1 MKERKGI
8 IAIFII
14 MILAFNLYFTYAEQA
29 PVKQIQEES
38 VQQIILSDE
47 GILVNNEAISTVD
60 TNNMYLSNGM
70 SNGGTSEN
78 AMNANIQ
85 ITNVVNIKNSGT
97 YEFTGTLTDGQ
108 IAIDANKL
116 AGNVTIILNN
126 VNITCK
132 NAPAIFVDNSKLDSA
147 SYTVT
152 IKVAD
157 GSTNIIAGGK
167 IKQSVEGWEDQSNL
181 LYYVDKGHD
190 DDGNYYERYKY
201 DGAISSDVSL
211 KFEGNGTL
219 TVNALAKE
227 GIESKKHITI
237 NSGNYIINALDD
249 GINACTDEESV
260 ITINDGTILV
270 NVLPKAEEGDGID
283 SNGSIYINGGKVFAF
298 ASEKSQDSG
307 LDSDTGIYINGGY
320 VVGTG
325 NMADEVSTASEQT
338 FMQVQFDNKIAKDTL
353 LTILNESKN
362 PIIAF
367 KSNRAYTIL
376 TISSPKLQN
385 GEHYIYEGGS
395 IEGTNENGL
404 YIDITSYTAGNIR
417 GYRDASNMMKAGDF
431 KPIEIDNQKED
442 RSELHFYIMLS
453 LGTVLIILVILTILL
468 VKLKKVNI
476 KGNLIIL
483 IIGMVLGTMISL
495 ETIYQIYNRKM
506 ENNGEQQTQFGIQ
519 GKPDDMPMKEQNSR
533 NPQEKTNV

>member
-132 NAPAIFVDNSKLDSA
+132 NAPAIFVYNSKLDSA

-270 NVLPKAEEGDGID
+270 NVLPEAEEGDGID

-453 LGTVLIILVILTILL
+453 LGTVLIILVIL
-468 VKLKKVNI
+468 KKVNI

>member
-47 GILVNNEAISTVD
+47 GILVNNEAISTVN
-60 TNNMYLSNGM
+60 TNNIYLSNGM

-85 ITNVVNIKNSGT
+85 IANVVNIKNSGT

-132 NAPAIFVDNSKLDSA
+132 NAPAIFVYNSKLDSA
-147 SYTVT
+147 SNTVT

-270 NVLPKAEEGDGID
+270 NVLPEAEEGDGID

-307 LDSDTGIYINGGY
+307 LDSDTGIYVNGGY

-325 NMADEVSTASEQT
+325 NMADEVSTASEQA

-417 GYRDASNMMKAGDF
+417 EYRDASNMMKAGDF

-506 ENNGEQQTQFGIQ
+506 ENNREQQTQFGIQ
-519 GKPDDMPMKEQNSR
+519 GKTDDMPMKEQNSR
-533 NPQEKTNV
+533 NPQEKSHV

>member
-60 TNNMYLSNGM
+60 TNNIYLSNGM
-70 SNGGTSEN
+70 SNGGTSET

-85 ITNVVNIKNSGT
+85 IANVVNIKNSGT

-132 NAPAIFVDNSKLDSA
+132 NAPAIFVYNSKLDSA
-147 SYTVT
+147 SNTVT

-270 NVLPKAEEGDGID
+270 NVLPEAEEGDGID

-307 LDSDTGIYINGGY
+307 LDSDTGIYVNGGY

-325 NMADEVSTASEQT
+325 NMADEVSTASEQA

-417 GYRDASNMMKAGDF
+417 EYRDASNMMKAGDF

-506 ENNGEQQTQFGIQ
+506 ENNREQQTQFGIQ
-519 GKPDDMPMKEQNSR
+519 GKTDDMPMKEQNSR
-533 NPQEKTNV
+533 NPQEKSHV

>member
-132 NAPAIFVDNSKLDSA
+132 NAPAILVYNSKLDSA

-227 GIESKKHITI
+227 GIESKKNITI

-270 NVLPKAEEGDGID
+270 NVLPEAEEGDGID

-417 GYRDASNMMKAGDF
+417 EYRDASNMMKAGDF

>member
-132 NAPAIFVDNSKLDSA
+132 NAPAIFVYNSKLDSA
-147 SYTVT
+147 NYTVT

-270 NVLPKAEEGDGID
+270 NVLPEAEEGDGID

-417 GYRDASNMMKAGDF
+417 EYRDASNMMKAGDF

-533 NPQEKTNV
+533 NPQEKNNV

>member
-1 MKERKGI
+1 
-8 IAIFII
+8 
-14 MILAFNLYFTYAEQA
+14 
-29 PVKQIQEES
+29 
-38 VQQIILSDE
+38 
-47 GILVNNEAISTVD
+47 
-60 TNNMYLSNGM
+60 
-70 SNGGTSEN
+70 
-78 AMNANIQ
+78 
-85 ITNVVNIKNSGT
+85 
-97 YEFTGTLTDGQ
+97 
-108 IAIDANKL
+108 
-116 AGNVTIILNN
+116 
-126 VNITCK
+126 
-132 NAPAIFVDNSKLDSA
+132 
-147 SYTVT
+147 
-152 IKVAD
+152 
-157 GSTNIIAGGK
+157 
-167 IKQSVEGWEDQSNL
+167 
-181 LYYVDKGHD
+181 
-190 DDGNYYERYKY
+190 
-201 DGAISSDVSL
+201 
-211 KFEGNGTL
+211 
-219 TVNALAKE
+219 
-227 GIESKKHITI
+227 
-237 NSGNYIINALDD
+237 
-249 GINACTDEESV
+249 
-260 ITINDGTILV
+260 
-270 NVLPKAEEGDGID
+270 
-283 SNGSIYINGGKVFAF
+283 
-298 ASEKSQDSG
+298 
-307 LDSDTGIYINGGY
+307 
-320 VVGTG
+320 
-325 NMADEVSTASEQT
+325 MADEVSTASEQT

>member
-132 NAPAIFVDNSKLDSA
+132 NAPAIFVYNSKLDSA